1 MRYGERDERFFSL
14 RLRGAAPAGGGFA
27 VSEMNVPFLDLAV
40 ADAAVRGD
48 IKRALA
54 AVADS
59 GSYVLGPE
67 VEKFENRFA
76 EFAGAKHAVCVN
88 SGTSALQLAYLAA
101 GVGAGDE
108 VIVPAM
114 TFIATAMAATY
125 IGAKPVCVDVDG
137 FCAMNPEAVESA
149 ITPKTKAIAPV
160 HLYGQPADMDA
171 VTQIAERNGIPVIED
186 AAQAHGA
193 EYRGRRCGGMG
204 LAAAWSFYPGKN
216 LGALGEGGAVTTND
230 PAVAEKCRMLRDWGQ
245 SAKGVHSEKGFNY
258 RMDALQGAVLGV
270 KLGQAERWADL
281 RAGAASRY
289 RELLSGSAAGLQ
301 ELRPD
306 CRHVWHVFAVMV
318 DGRDRIAARMRERGV
333 GVGVHYP
340 SPVHLHPCYKDLGYK
355 RGDFPVA
362 EKIADTEL
370 SLPMFPGIT
379 GEQIRYVSD
388 VLLEAVEEAGR

>member
-1 MRYGERDERFFSL
+1 MC
-14 RLRGAAPAGGGFA
+14 A
-27 VSEMNVPFLDLAV
+27 MKVPFLDLAV
-40 ADAAVRGD
+40 SDAGVRD
-48 IKRALA
+48 DMKRALA

-59 GSYVLGPE
+59 GRYVLGPE
-67 VEKFENRFA
+67 VEAFENRFA
-76 EFAGAKHAVCVN
+76 GFAGAKYAVCVN

-108 VIVPAM
+108 VVVPAM

-125 IGAKPVCVDVDG
+125 IGARPVCVDVDRY
-137 FCAMNPEAVESA
+137 CAMDPGALEAA
-149 ITPKTKAIAPV
+149 ITPKTKVIAPV

-171 VTQIAERNGIPVIED
+171 VMRIAERNGVAVIED

-193 EYRGRRCGGMG
+193 QYRGRRCGGMG

-216 LGALGEGGAVTTND
+216 IGAMGEGGAVTTND
-230 PAVAEKCRMLRDWGQ
+230 PAVAEKCKMLRDWGQ

-281 RAGAASRY
+281 RAEAANRY
-289 RELLSGSAAGLQ
+289 RELLSGSPVVLQ

-306 CRHVWHVFAVMV
+306 CRHVWHVFAAMV
-318 DGRDRIAARMRERGV
+318 EGRDTVAARMRERGV
-333 GVGVHYP
+333 GAGVHYP

-362 EKIADTEL
+362 ERIAEREL

-379 GEQIRYVSD
+379 EEQIRYVCD
-388 VLLEAVEEAGR
+388 VLLEAVEEAD

>member
-1 MRYGERDERFFSL
+1 MK
-14 RLRGAAPAGGGFA
+14 
-27 VSEMNVPFLDLAV
+27 VPFLDLSV
-40 ADAAVRGD
+40 ADASVRD
-48 IKRALA
+48 EMKRSLA

-59 GSYVLGPE
+59 GFYVLGPE
-67 VEKFENRFA
+67 VEAFENRFA
-76 EFAGAKHAVCVN
+76 EFAGARHAVCVN
-88 SGTSALQLAYLAA
+88 SGTSALHLAFLSA

-137 FCAMNPEAVESA
+137 FCAMDPGAVEAA
-149 ITPKTKAIAPV
+149 ITPKTKAIVPV
-160 HLYGQPADMDA
+160 HLYGQPAGMDA
-171 VTQIAERNGIPVIED
+171 ITEIAERNGVPVIED

-193 EYRGRRCGGMG
+193 EYRGERCGGMG

-216 LGALGEGGAVTTND
+216 LGALGEGGAITTND
-230 PAVAEKCRMLRDWGQ
+230 SAVAEKCRMLRDWGQ
-245 SAKGVHSEKGFNY
+245 SSKGVHSEKGFNY

-270 KLGQAERWADL
+270 KLGRAEEWANL
-281 RAGAASRY
+281 RAAAAVRY
-289 RELLSGSAAGLQ
+289 RELLSGSAVRLQ

-306 CRHVWHVFAVMV
+306 CRHVWHVFAAMV
-318 DGRDRIAARMRERGV
+318 ENRDLAAARMRERGV

-355 RGDFPVA
+355 RGDFPNA

-379 GEQIRYVSD
+379 DEQIRYVCD
-388 VLLEAVEEAGR
+388 VLLEEAAA

>member
-1 MRYGERDERFFSL
+1 MK
-14 RLRGAAPAGGGFA
+14 
-27 VSEMNVPFLDLAV
+27 VPFLDLAV
-40 ADAAVRGD
+40 ADASVRD
-48 IKRALA
+48 EIKHSLA

-67 VEKFENRFA
+67 VKTFEDRFA
-76 EFAGAKHAVCVN
+76 GFTGARHAVCVN
-88 SGTSALQLAYLAA
+88 SGTSALHLAFLAA
-101 GVGAGDE
+101 GVGPGDE

-125 IGAKPVCVDVDG
+125 IGAKPVCVDVDE
-137 FCAMNPEAVESA
+137 FCAMNPGAVEAA

-160 HLYGQPADMDA
+160 HLYGQPADMEA
-171 VTQIAERNGIPVIED
+171 ITEVAERNGVPVIED

-193 EYRGRRCGGMG
+193 EYRGRRCGSMG

-216 LGALGEGGAVTTND
+216 LGAMGEGGAVTTND
-230 PAVAEKCRMLRDWGQ
+230 PEVAEKCRILRDWGQ
-245 SAKGVHSEKGFNY
+245 SSKGVHSEKGFNY

-270 KLGQAERWADL
+270 KLGRAEEWANL
-281 RAGAASRY
+281 RAAAASRY
-289 RELLSGSAAGLQ
+289 RELLSGSAVRLQ

-306 CRHVWHVFAVMV
+306 CRHVWHVFAAMV
-318 DGRDRIAARMRERGV
+318 ENRDLVAAQMRDRGI

-340 SPVHLHPCYKDLGYK
+340 SPVHLHPCYKDLGYE
-355 RGDFPVA
+355 RGDFPTA

-379 GEQIRYVSD
+379 DGQIRYVSD
-388 VLLEAVEEAGR
+388 ALLEAMAEAA